1 MPKLKDLFI
10 ARLFAENL
18 RQKVSGAKDG
28 RPDWVAQISEGDD
41 EGLFGEDSAVWQVHS
56 SVATLIGGI
65 RALLMQATHPAP
77 LAGVTNHSRYQA
89 DPMGRLA
96 GTTRWVTITTFASTQ
111 IVNKEAARVNQM
123 HSKVSGE
130 YKNKKNEIEQYS
142 AQNMRFL
149 LWVHCAFTDSFL
161 TAHTALGYP
170 ITKGKDAYV
179 GEWAKSAIPLGLSN
193 PPRTFGELRDTLDD
207 FRVNDLATTA
217 DTKGI
222 VDFILNPQ
230 FKFTEKIFYKIL
242 LNAAIATLGDNELK
256 ILGLKKRSTI
266 WLKISKAS
274 LEFLLL
280 VLGSESPAL
289 TEAKARITR
298 LKKRNLI

>member
-1 MPKLKDLFI
+1 
-10 ARLFAENL
+10 
-18 RQKVSGAKDG
+18 
-28 RPDWVAQISEGDD
+28 
-41 EGLFGEDSAVWQVHS
+41 
-56 SVATLIGGI
+56 
-65 RALLMQATHPAP
+65 
-77 LAGVTNHSRYQA
+77 
-89 DPMGRLA
+89 
-96 GTTRWVTITTFASTQ
+96 
-111 IVNKEAARVNQM
+111 M

-179 GEWAKSAIPLGLSN
+179 SEWAKSAIPLGLSN
-193 PPRTFGELRDTLDD
+193 PPRTFSELRDTLDD

-242 LNAAIATLGDNELK
+242 LNAAIVTLGDNELK